1 MSNIVDKISS
11 AVGQWR
17 RYRDIVAELEAYS
30 DRELD
35 DIGIM
40 RADIP
45 RVAEEAAR
53 VK

>member
-1 MSNIVDKISS
+1 MSNIVNKITS

-30 DRELD
+30 DRELE
-35 DIGIM
+35 DIGIL
-40 RADIP
+40 RIDIP

-53 VK
+53 Q